1 MLTLLWLLT
10 IAALFTAFVAVLQAR
25 RASKRLERVTESY
38 WELRY
43 EVAQLRAR
51 VARLEPATPDA
62 ASAEN
67 RHNPP
72 GDGTTAFVPLSAL
85 KRS

>member
-10 IAALFTAFVAVLQAR
+10 IAALCIASVSVLQAR
-25 RASKRLERVTESY
+25 RASKRAERLTESY

-51 VARLEPATPDA
+51 VARLEPPLPGGESGGPAEA
-62 ASAEN
+62 A
-67 RHNPP
+67 P
-72 GDGTTAFVPLSAL
+72 GTTAFVPLSTL

>member
-1 MLTLLWLLT
+1 LTLPVLLP
-10 IAALFTAFVAVLQAR
+10 IAALFTAVVAIIRAR
-25 RASKRLERVTESY
+25 RVAKRLERLTESY

-51 VARLEPATPDA
+51 LTRLEPPLPAAETTDA
-62 ASAEN
+62 PAAGS
-67 RHNPP
+67 
-72 GDGTTAFVPLSAL
+72 TTTFVSLSSL